1 MTELQRYQCI
11 INRLN
16 MDLNDRSRTEVQILF
31 RLSLNYTSH
40 CYNDKSRTI
49 LYAQCLPQDY
59 VYAVSNEAKRSNNT
73 YLIDCFQLTLVSISL
88 LRINR
93 KVSVLC
99 NMLSAYWPFECKS
112 MLMLSLFLLIVLT
125 VEPVNVTYL
134 YLWFLL

>member
-1 MTELQRYQCI
+1 
-11 INRLN
+11 
-16 MDLNDRSRTEVQILF
+16 MDLNDRSRTKVQILF

-40 CYNDKSRTI
+40 CYNDN
-49 LYAQCLPQDY
+49 

-73 YLIDCFQLTLVSISL
+73 YLIDCFQLTLVAISL

-99 NMLSAYWPFECKS
+99 NVLSAYWPFECKS